1 MDIGQ
6 LWVNLGVNLAG
17 LNTAYAAFGKLEG
30 VATTAL
36 GNITSASNAASAAQ
50 TKAATSA
57 ANAQIALDNRIMT
70 SRIKTL
76 ASIVKTANASANA
89 QIAQEVRL
97 EAATVRAVN
106 ARVAAYNS
114 AAAKALRIANASANA
129 QIAEEN
135 RVLIKRIN
143 TLNAIAAAEA
153 KAEAKRLISWERQM
167 VAHEA
172 ALAKR
177 TQREIAAAE
186 ASAAASAR
194 AAAAMAGN
202 INKASLAFTRFGQS
216 MSMYVTAP
224 LLLIGM
230 GVIKTTTALD
240 TLEHKIV
247 SLTSTSQEQMNA
259 WKLDIKRMSDQTHVA
274 SKDITESFYFVA
286 NSALSAA
293 TTLQIVELA
302 TKAAAIGMG
311 TAADVG
317 KVLTYVHNAYGAAAF
332 DAAKAMDS
340 LAISIREGV
349 VEINEIVPVIGP
361 ILPYAAKLGVSFDQV
376 GSAMAIM
383 TRAGFNA
390 AKAATAI
397 RAMLSGLADPSQ
409 GAQKS
414 LAAMGTSFEE
424 LRAIIRDKGLV
435 AALVEVDALMNK
447 YGETTSGELFKNI
460 RGEMAAVGLTGPQLL
475 EFIKVSEKAK
485 TELGSFDKAYKT
497 YVTSIKYSLD
507 GVKVAFQNIFLSIGG
522 SGGGLIT
529 FFNSLSA
536 KLNSVANWF
545 KNLTPAMQQHYIHLA
560 LWAAAI
566 GPIVFFLGNLIR
578 VVGGLYLAVIYL
590 LSPWPRLIAAFQFL
604 GRTLILVADGYM
616 TLMGV
621 IGITNPWIGLAI
633 AIGVVVAAIGAY
645 HLTQKEVSETQKLMN
660 DVYAT
665 SASSIVQEKVKLE
678 QLMRVIQNQNTTQ
691 EQKLKAIKDL
701 NAISPEYLGNI
712 NLDAVNT
719 GAATEAINKYLV
731 AMEKKARAQAIQN
744 KMVALE
750 EKYIQDIMNGKDKEI
765 KWYQINPFKTEKQE
779 NEQNAKQYQKGYE
792 ESKKTLQGMADAL
805 TNVKDAQN
813 AVIPQTNTL
822 NNAIADT
829 TKQVGEMNR
838 ALDSTKVGLNQIGPL
853 TSMLDS
859 TIDLSAS
866 TKQVQALNKEIK
878 ETKELLKPSYVGE
891 IFPNYTTPPFFDGK
905 GVTKLPDDGLY
916 DYGRIPKLS
925 AENDQYERGRIL
937 KDKLIEKEKE
947 YQAIYKK
954 TWELT
959 RLMNN
964 EKLSLLERNQ
974 ASLELNKLHPELKS
988 YYSSSDEIFYVNDKN
1003 QSETLKIL
1011 KAKKEAEAG
1020 YIPVAYAYA
1029 EAMQKVSDKITDYGK
1044 TVMSLQPLNTAEYI
1058 VPGSAEHLTNIIE
1071 QSTSK
1076 ITTFNTE
1083 AQKTAD
1089 ILKGIVDTQN
1099 VFEVLNVP
1107 DNMFGSTYPRPGE
1120 ISHNNPGNIERSK
1133 KRPLL
1138 GDVSVEGD
1146 RFATFQD
1153 MGYGFASQFEL
1164 LRRYINEYK
1173 KTTIEEIIS
1182 KWAPPTNNKGEF
1194 ENDTKGYINKMVKWS
1209 GIPSTEK
1216 IDPMNKDQMIKFVL
1230 AQFRAEEGMKA
1241 NKTDILAGWDIYSQ
1255 GQTQRKASDMRE
1267 GVLRNAIAE
1276 RTIQDPVM
1284 MRGVSGYTSVTDWGT
1299 EEDKFKRLKD
1309 AKQELIDSE
1318 EYQKKIK
1325 EYYENMSSGESYITG
1340 MTNAQG
1346 LLGESFDA
1354 NSERLSL
1361 YKGLLKPTFELFG
1374 FGTKETTDLIDKI
1387 NKLMSP
1393 EVLSSVVMKDLQ
1405 KTLAALQNQVINTG
1419 GAFDAAPDQLNTYKN
1434 TLNKLSQESI
1444 RGGKDVEYLNN
1455 EILSLTESVSDKT
1468 LQKSLADAA
1477 MQSAFLGGSFDELG
1491 AKINAHKNRIADLK
1505 AAWDAAALIGD
1516 ATAMMNALNAAKVQQ
1531 SAIATLTL
1539 TDITKRYSDSLTDL
1553 DNKQKQSVGG
1563 FSTLNDR
1570 IKLEQGLIDDL
1581 TAFIKK
1587 AEGSVT
1593 ELAKAQN
1600 QLNVAFANIAVLN
1613 ATQSVKNYDEE
1624 ITNILD
1630 RKNKSWGK
1638 GNDIST
1644 LVRVRA
1650 TTQKY
1655 LDDANTNKKTAAAQ
1669 GSDTS
1674 IYDKDITK
1682 YQSVIKKVAGQIKFK
1697 KVMGGIEDGLQAM
1710 QPLMTNYVSL
1720 LDAQQNSALSMIQ
1733 KVAIA
1738 RHKSEVWVTK
1748 QNAKVNEEYAKKKR
1762 QMALAEAAVNIA
1774 IGVTKAIAQGGI
1786 LSYLAIP
1793 LILAAGALQ
1802 IAAIKAQ
1809 PMAEGGVV
1817 PSGYRNDTYPA
1828 LLTSGE
1834 TVVPPGKLSSLQGG
1848 VQRKFKPVVF
1858 KIGIRELTGILEE
1871 AETLNHSY

>member
-1 MDIGQ
+1 
-6 LWVNLGVNLAG
+6 
-17 LNTAYAAFGKLEG
+17 
-30 VATTAL
+30 
-36 GNITSASNAASAAQ
+36 
-50 TKAATSA
+50 
-57 ANAQIALDNRIMT
+57 
-70 SRIKTL
+70 
-76 ASIVKTANASANA
+76 
-89 QIAQEVRL
+89 
-97 EAATVRAVN
+97 
-106 ARVAAYNS
+106 
-114 AAAKALRIANASANA
+114 
-129 QIAEEN
+129 
-135 RVLIKRIN
+135 
-143 TLNAIAAAEA
+143 
-153 KAEAKRLISWERQM
+153 
-167 VAHEA
+167 
-172 ALAKR
+172 
-177 TQREIAAAE
+177 
-186 ASAAASAR
+186 
-194 AAAAMAGN
+194 
-202 INKASLAFTRFGQS
+202 

-224 LLLIGM
+224 LLLIGI
-230 GVIKTTTALD
+230 GVIKATTALD

-247 SLTSTSQEQMNA
+247 SLTGTSQEQMNA
-259 WKLDIKRMSDQTHVA
+259 WKLDIKKMSDQTHVL

-286 NSALSAA
+286 NSAISAA
-293 TTLQIVELA
+293 TTLKIVELS

-317 KVLTYVHNAYGAAAF
+317 KALTYVHNAYGAAAF

-390 AKAATAI
+390 AKAATSI
-397 RAMLSGLADPSQ
+397 RAMLSGLADPSK
-409 GAQKS
+409 GAQQS
-414 LAAMGTSFEE
+414 IAAMGTSFEE

-485 TELGSFDKAYKT
+485 TELGSFDKAYKN

-578 VVGGLYLAVIYL
+578 VVGGLYLAVTYL

-645 HLTQKEVSETQKLMN
+645 HLAQKKVSETQKLMN
-660 DVYAT
+660 DVNAT
-665 SASSIVQEKVKLE
+665 AASNIVQEKVRLE
-678 QLMRVIQNQNTTQ
+678 QLLRVASAEGISQ
-691 EQKLKAIKDL
+691 QKKIDTIKEI
-701 NAISPEYLGNI
+701 NSISPEHLGNI
-712 NLDAVNT
+712 NKETLANGLATIAVEKYI
-719 GAATEAINKYLV
+719 EALK
-731 AMEKKARAQAIQN
+731 KKAKAQAIQN
-744 KMVALE
+744 KMVEIEQTYISDVISGKNKELSLMEKIWVGGSSSRRE
-750 EKYIQDIMNGKDKEI
+750 EKNAAE
-765 KWYQINPFKTEKQE
+765 
-779 NEQNAKQYQKGYE
+779 NAKIYE
-792 ESKKTLQGMADAL
+792 ERIAVLQKMADAL
-805 TNVKDAQN
+805 TNVKDAQT

-891 IFPNYTTPPFFDGK
+891 ISPNYTTPPFFDGK
-905 GVTKLPDDGLY
+905 GVTKLDDDGLY
-916 DYGRIPKLS
+916 DYGKISKLS
-925 AENDQYERGRIL
+925 AEIDQYERELIL

-947 YQAIYKK
+947 YQAIYEK
-954 TWELT
+954 TVELT
-959 RLMNN
+959 KKMRDK
-964 EKLSLLERNQ
+964 KLPIDKRWDATN
-974 ASLELNKLHPELKS
+974 ELNALLPGFSAYIDNKGNS
-988 YYSSSDEIFYVNDKN
+988 YIERTSNN
-1003 QSETLKIL
+1003 QYEALQIV

-1044 TVMSLQPLNTAEYI
+1044 TVMSLQPLNTPEYI
-1058 VPGSAEHLTNIIE
+1058 VPGSAEHLANMANIIE

-1099 VFEVLNVP
+1099 AFEVLNVP
-1107 DNMFGSTYPRPGE
+1107 DEMFGSNYPRPGE

-1230 AQFRAEEGMKA
+1230 AQFRVEEGMKA
-1241 NKTDILAGWDIYSQ
+1241 NKTDILAGWDIYSE

-1276 RTIQDPVM
+1276 RTIQDPLM
-1284 MRGVSGYTSVTDWGT
+1284 MRGVSGYTPVTGWGT

-1309 AKQELIDSE
+1309 AKQELKDSE

-1419 GAFDAAPDQLNTYKN
+1419 GAFDAAPDQLNAYKN

-1444 RGGKDVEYLNN
+1444 RGGKDVSFLN
-1455 EILSLTESVSDKT
+1455 EQITKLTESVSDKT

-1516 ATAMMNALNAAKVQQ
+1516 ATAMMNALSAAKVQQ

-1539 TDITKRYSDSLTDL
+1539 TDITKRYLDSLTDL
-1553 DNKQKQSVGG
+1553 ENKQKQSVGG

-1570 IKLEQGLIDDL
+1570 IKLEQVLIDDL

-1587 AEGSVT
+1587 AEGST
-1593 ELAKAQN
+1593 IELANAQN
-1600 QLNVAFANIAVLN
+1600 KLNAAFANIAVLN
-1613 ATQSVKNYDEE
+1613 ATQSVKDYDEE

-1630 RKNKSWGK
+1630 RRNKSWGK

-1644 LVRVRA
+1644 LVRVRV

-1655 LDDANTNKKTAAAQ
+1655 LDDANTNKKIAAAQ
-1669 GSDTS
+1669 GSDTA

-1682 YQSVIKKVAGQIKFK
+1682 YQSVIEKVAGQIKFK
-1697 KVMGGIEDGLQAM
+1697 KVMGGIADGLQAM

-1762 QMALAEAAVNIA
+1762 QMALAEVAVNIA

-1786 LSYLAIP
+1786 LSFLAIP

-1802 IAAIKAQ
+1802 IAAINAQ